1 MAASFLVSTAVVSIA
16 EIGDK
21 TQLLSLL
28 LAARFRKPA
37 PIIVAIFLA
46 TLLNHGLAALL
57 GEWVRGLLSPEVARW
72 LLGLSLLAIAAWALK
87 PDKLDGTAPSATGL
101 GVFTVTLVS
110 FFLAEMGDKTQVAT
124 VVMAAEYRDFA
135 AVVMGTTMGMMIANV
150 PVVILGGAAG
160 HRIPLHIVRR
170 IAAAMFAALAV
181 FVLSGR
187 GL

>member
-1 MAASFLVSTAVVSIA
+1 MPGSFLVSTAVVSLA

-57 GEWVRGLLSPEVARW
+57 GEWVRGLLSPEAARW
-72 LLGLSLLAIAAWALK
+72 LLGLSLLAIAAWTLK
-87 PDKLDGTAPSATGL
+87 PDKLDGAVPSATRL
-101 GVFTVTLVS
+101 GVFAVTFVS
-110 FFLAEMGDKTQVAT
+110 FFFAEMGDKTQVAT
-124 VVMAAEYRDFA
+124 VVMAAEYRAFF
-135 AVVMGTTMGMMIANV
+135 AVVMGTTLGMMIANV
-150 PVVILGGAAG
+150 PVVVLGGAMA

-170 IAAAMFAALAV
+170 VAAGMFAVLAV
-181 FVLSGR
+181 FILTGH